1 MILRRHFV
9 PRGIF
14 FLKLSYM
21 LLASGAV
28 GADGL
33 AIRAKVRPDSN
44 LDLSWYTLLG
54 HTYRVEFKTDLNTS
68 NWFSLPGDVIG
79 ICGDGFNGP
88 RLLLVTNYPQRF
100 FRVLDITSTNS
111 PPLGFQGP
119 DGKWRMYYEF
129 SIGLNASYTNQILIT
144 PDGFALQD
152 GNVFDGQFNGD
163 AMADH
168 FVILSNLWADERV
181 EFAYPV
187 YTDSAFSTR
196 LRISNVLIIK
206 PFNPA
211 ENLDQ
216 LFAAEHLGN
225 PQYLPRFGLVFV
237 TLLRKE
243 DDPFAIVQRLE
254 SDPRIE
260 YAEVSVFGDPRI
272 FPCP

>member
-1 MILRRHFV
+1 MSLRRHFI
-9 PRGIF
+9 PRAIF
-14 FLKLSYM
+14 FLKLSC
-21 LLASGAV
+21 LLFAV
-28 GADGL
+28 VPIGADNPVVG
-33 AIRAKVRPDSN
+33 AKVRPDSN

-54 HTYRVEFKTDLNTS
+54 HKYRVEFKTDLNTT
-68 NWFSLPGDVIG
+68 NWLGLPGDVIG
-79 ICGDGFNGP
+79 VCGDGFNGP
-88 RLLLVTNYPQRF
+88 RLLLITNCPQRF
-100 FRVLDITSTNS
+100 FRVVDVTNTNS
-111 PPLGFQGP
+111 PPPGFQGP
-119 DGKWRMYYEF
+119 DGKWRLYYEF

-144 PDGFALQD
+144 RDGFALQD

-163 AMADH
+163 ATADH
-168 FVILSNLWADERV
+168 FVILSNLWADGRV

-196 LRISNVLIIK
+196 LRISNVLIVK
-206 PFNPA
+206 PYNSA

-243 DDPFAIVQRLE
+243 DDPFVIAQHLE
-254 SDPRIE
+254 NDPRID
-260 YAEVSVFGDPRI
+260 YAEVSVFGDPRT